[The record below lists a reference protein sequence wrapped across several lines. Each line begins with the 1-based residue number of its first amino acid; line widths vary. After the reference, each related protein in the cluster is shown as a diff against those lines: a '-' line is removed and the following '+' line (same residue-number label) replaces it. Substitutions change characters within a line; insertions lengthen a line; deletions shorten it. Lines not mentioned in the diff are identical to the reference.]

1 MKRNPSPAVPQQAL
15 HLRHAY
21 ADIKEAH
28 SLLMAYHETL
38 EQLHALGESCPAEEE
53 AARGLVLRAGDLALK
68 LQDALPRHEQA

>member
-28 SLLMAYHETL
+28 SLLMAYHATQ
-38 EQLHALGESCPAEEE
+38 EQLHALGESSPAEEE
-53 AARGLVLRAGDLALK
+53 AARSLTLRAGDLALK